1 MRAPRVILA
10 ILDSDPRTS
19 VTTSSICFLHLAR
32 YGPMKPLVMDC
43 ETSVVQWIWE
53 AASTTWPGHCRTHS
67 LRGTVG
73 YCFTALIITCR
84 KLSFITSST
93 CRRKHKVKFNSCVP
107 RLLVLGNVKLDFNIP
122 CRKLSFI
129 TSSTWRRKCKRALI
143 SLNVNKKLLK
153 MVRPDC
159 KANFKT

>member
-1 MRAPRVILA
+1 MTLQPSWFLPCTSMTMRAPSVILA

-32 YGPMKPLVMDC
+32 YGPMKPLVIDW

-93 CRRKHKVKFNSCVP
+93 CSKKCKVKCNLYMAPLAVG
-107 RLLVLGNVKLDFNIP
+107 GNVKSD
-122 CRKLSFI
+122 
-129 TSSTWRRKCKRALI
+129 LI
-143 SLNVNKKLLK
+143 FLRHQGLHLWKEIEKGPN
-153 MVRPDC
+153 
-159 KANFKT
+159 